1 MTNRK
6 KNILLFVAAKRLKAF
21 INNNN
26 NNNMGEF
33 LSKDIDRR
41 FLSINYANLIDQYIP
56 VILKNEK
63 NKFYIN

>member
-26 NNNMGEF
+26 NNMGEF

-41 FLSINYANLIDQYIP
+41 FLDKLC
-56 VILKNEK
+56 
-63 NKFYIN
+63 